1 MILSTRFGRFPFRRT
16 NSLGDESSISEIQV
30 DSCGDRQCTSGWL
43 SENPRRRSLLCETVS
58 MKSSPDVLSIP
69 DQYGSERQYSDI
81 FPNQVTR

>member
-1 MILSTRFGRFPFRRT
+1 MAPGGHIQITIMIDTQQ
-16 NSLGDESSISEIQV
+16 QV

-69 DQYGSERQYSDI
+69 DQYGYDDELFLEKCLMFLALMGYQS
-81 FPNQVTR
+81 F